1 MEGILWIAIIMFI
14 VSILYKLADNFVAG
28 RRIKGVK
35 STTLSDVKMI
45 SLPECDYNE
54 MEATIE
60 EQRAM
65 INTLKR
71 EKQSLIDSLLLYNI
85 QKSAK
90 MSREV
95 SEDLLKKSKQ
105 QNQQA
110 FEQTAHGSVLVR
122 EDLLKEKRYCNDNSI
137 HINTPHGS
145 IQIKA
150 YHDDCMFSE
159 HKTKDEIIYF
169 DRRGKLTTT
178 KQSYYE
184 FLNYIDLYKDFRH
197 FLFHNP
203 ID

>member
-1 MEGILWIAIIMFI
+1 MRLLNLFK
-14 VSILYKLADNFVAG
+14 SKK
-28 RRIKGVK
+28 IKGVK

-54 MEATIE
+54 MEDTIK
-60 EQRAM
+60 EQM
-65 INTLKR
+65 KIINTLR
-71 EKQSLIDSLLLYNI
+71 HEKQSLIDSLLLDNAH
-85 QKSAK
+85 KAAK
-90 MSREV
+90 MSRAV
-95 SEDLLKKSKQ
+95 SEDLLKKSSRN
-105 QNQQA
+105 NQHA
-110 FEQTAHGSVLVR
+110 FEQTAHGPVLVR

-150 YHDDCMFSE
+150 YHDDCVFYE
-159 HKTKDEIIYF
+159 HKTKDEVIYF